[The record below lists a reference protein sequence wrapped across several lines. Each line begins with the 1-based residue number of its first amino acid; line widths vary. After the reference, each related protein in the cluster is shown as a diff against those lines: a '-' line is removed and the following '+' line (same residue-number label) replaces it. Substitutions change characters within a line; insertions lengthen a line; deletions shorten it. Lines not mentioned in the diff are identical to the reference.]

1 MQQVQG
7 SLPIGSVISGSSR
20 DRYIVRSILGRGG
33 YSTIYL
39 VRDQRAKQNLYALK
53 EVIDA
58 DKRVAN
64 HLTFEYEILTRLEHP
79 SLPRVYRVFEDTRTN
94 RIYILMDY
102 IEGLNLEQLRKQCI
116 GQKMTLAHI
125 VSIMAPIVE
134 AIGFLHHQ
142 EPPIVH
148 RDIKP
153 SNIIVPASG
162 DKAYLVDFGI
172 AKVYAS
178 DATTAAVRQC
188 TPGYAAPEQY
198 STGTTPSTD
207 IYGLGASFYTLLT
220 GKTPVDSLQRMI
232 QLGEKGSDP
241 LEPVDKLVPTVSS
254 AITEVIQRAMAL
266 RRNDRYETVEE
277 FWHALQ
283 TAIGPEAEEFV
294 KPYSLTYN
302 QSGESIT
309 TDDVTITEGNP
320 KHTTTFSGR
329 ETLHTS
335 SANSRKR
342 MRMVVLPL
350 LLLIAVLFVG
360 AGLVG
365 AYRPFMSV
373 SKNAH
378 PHSTPARLSTPTSL
392 SPTAQSN
399 TMPYPPLA
407 IQYKGIIS
415 DVLANSKTTMFLTN
429 IRQHKDVIQGDF
441 AGLGLVGTF
450 VGKVDASDNIQ
461 FQIAIYGGGETLA
474 MEGNIKLGGSMA
486 GSYRI
491 LNSNHEFTG
500 EYGLWSV
507 SPS

>member
-1 MQQVQG
+1 V
-7 SLPIGSVISGSSR
+7 
-20 DRYIVRSILGRGG
+20 
-33 YSTIYL
+33 
-39 VRDQRAKQNLYALK
+39 KQNLYALK

-58 DKRVAN
+58 DKREAS

-102 IEGLNLEQLRKQCI
+102 IEGPNLAQLHKQYA
-116 GQKMTLAHI
+116 GQKMTLAHV
-125 VSIMAPIVE
+125 VSIMAPIVD
-134 AIGFLHHQ
+134 AISFLHHQ

-153 SNIIVPASG
+153 SNIIVPTSG

-172 AKVYAS
+172 AKVYSS
-178 DATTAAVRQC
+178 DATTNAVRQY
-188 TPGYAAPEQY
+188 TPGYASPEQY
-198 STGTTPSTD
+198 GTGTTPSTD
-207 IYGLGASFYTLLT
+207 VYGLGATFYTLLT
-220 GKTPVDSLQRMI
+220 GETPVDSLQRMI
-232 QLGEKGSDP
+232 QLGEIGSDP
-241 LEPVDKLVPTVSS
+241 LEPVDDLVPTIS
-254 AITEVIQRAMAL
+254 ATVAEVIQRAMAL
-266 RRNDRYETVEE
+266 RRNDRFETVEE

-294 KPYSLTYN
+294 DPYPLFYD
-302 QSGESIT
+302 QSFT
-309 TDDVTITEGNP
+309 TEAPGITEGGS

-335 SANSRKR
+335 LTTRKKR
-342 MRMVVLPL
+342 MQTILLPIL
-350 LLLIAVLFVG
+350 LLVIVLLIG
-360 AGLVG
+360 ASFAS
-365 AYRPFMSV
+365 AYRPFLST
-373 SKNAH
+373 SRSTH
-378 PHSTPARLSTPTSL
+378 PKAILARISTPTSL

-407 IQYKGIIS
+407 AQYKGIIS
-415 DVLANSKTTMFLTN
+415 DIMANSKTAMSLTN
-429 IRQHKDVIQGDF
+429 IHQNKKAIQGDF

-450 VGKVDASDNIQ
+450 AGTVDTSENIH
-461 FQIAIYGGGETLA
+461 FQITIYGGGETLS
-474 MEGNIKLGGSMA
+474 MEGNIKVGGSMA
-486 GSYRI
+486 GSYRV